1 VGWALGG
8 HRPAAG
14 VVLNEM
20 GVVAFYLVAMFAR
33 RLREANEQAQRL
45 IVKLEEKRAA
55 QTQTAALDERQRLA
69 REMHDVLAHSLSG
82 LVLNLEG
89 ALLLAERSPECSV
102 RFAAAHRRPHGLG
115 KAFPHSL
122 SQGHAPACRS
132 AARTAGVRS

>member
-45 IVKLEEKRAA
+45 IVKLEEKRAT

-89 ALLLAERSPECSV
+89 ARLLAERGPECSV
-102 RFAAAHRRPHGLG
+102 RFAAARRSPHGLG
-115 KAFPHSL
+115 KVFPHSL
-122 SQGHAPACRS
+122 SQGHTPACRS
-132 AARTAGVRS
+132 TARTAAVRS